1 MEIFTEIIGN
11 MYQHDW
17 QHKLHDAEIESI
29 FLDQWTAQKSRFLAK
44 SDAGVE
50 YPVALKRQSQI
61 ADGDILSYDPSA
73 GKSVVLRLNL
83 NPVLKI
89 DLSKL
94 EGKSPEEIIRISVEL
109 GHAIGNQHWPAVVKG
124 TTVYVPLTVDRK
136 VMLSVMETHNID
148 DITYEF
154 EEGKEVIPYMAPHE
168 IRVLFGGASHGNSH
182 IHTDHHDHVHAD
194 AKIVH

>member
-11 MYQHDW
+11 MHDHEW
-17 QHKLHDAEIESI
+17 QHRLHDAEIESI

-44 SDAGVE
+44 SDAGTE
-50 YPVALKRQSQI
+50 YPVALKRKSQI
-61 ADGDILSYDPSA
+61 SDGDILYYDPEA
-73 GKSVVLRLNL
+73 RKAVVLRLDL
-83 NPVLKI
+83 NPVLVI

-94 EGKSPEEIIRISVEL
+94 ESKTP
-109 GHAIGNQHWPAVVKG
+109 NQHWPAVVKG
-124 TTVYVPLTVDRK
+124 TKVYVPLTVDRK

-148 DITYEF
+148 DITYKF

-168 IRVLFGGASHGNSH
+168 IRALFGGASHGNSH

-194 AKIVH
+194 AHIVH